1 MAAGLA
7 VALAVGLAVAYSS
20 ERRRANDLEE
30 AATALDDQAALT
42 GAAAAS
48 ETVSCCSRAA
58 CSIWK
63 SVSGSRTR
71 AGPVLAAS
79 RRETRQQLRRSRDD
93 LESERARFQSFMGP
107 AVADGTH
114 VGKLVAVGAS
124 QVPARL
130 ITDLGR
136 WFTGRAATQA
146 AIADD
151 AIRPATPCPATSV
164 TSFHLAHVPG
174 RSVGHGHAFRRWNG
188 KGTYT
193 ISLDEL
199 QRLSNSESRRPETS
213 SAARSR

>member
-1 MAAGLA
+1 
-7 VALAVGLAVAYSS
+7 
-20 ERRRANDLEE
+20 
-30 AATALDDQAALT
+30 
-42 GAAAAS
+42 
-48 ETVSCCSRAA
+48 
-58 CSIWK
+58 
-63 SVSGSRTR
+63 
-71 AGPVLAAS
+71 
-79 RRETRQQLRRSRDD
+79 
-93 LESERARFQSFMGP
+93 MGP

-151 AIRPATPCPATSV
+151 AIRPATPCPAASV
-164 TSFHLAHVPG
+164 TTSTWRTFPVDPLATVTL
-174 RSVGHGHAFRRWNG
+174 RRWNG

-199 QRLSNSESRRPETS
+199 QRLSNSESRRAETS